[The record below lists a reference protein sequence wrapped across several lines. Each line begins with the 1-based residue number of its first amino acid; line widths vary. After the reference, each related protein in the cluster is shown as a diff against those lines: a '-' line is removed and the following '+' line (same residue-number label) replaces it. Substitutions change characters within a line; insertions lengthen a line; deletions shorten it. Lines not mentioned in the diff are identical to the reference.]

1 MKLLS
6 RIFSS
11 KKEKRKF
18 TIKLK
23 MEHNCNTF
31 LCYSSLQDKKWR
43 KDHSSKE
50 GWPERRF
57 IMMYDEDRENR
68 NNHSEAGYNDCSD
81 EHIEARNTE
90 SQEVR
95 NQQSFQQENSQEST
109 QNRNGAW
116 QSSQGSSQ
124 SANGAWQSGT
134 QENGQGANGA
144 WRSAQESSQSADGTW
159 QQASGQAAGQQSS
172 GSAQENSQ
180 RMTGGWA
187 PHKPE
192 FHHGSHQRP
201 EHEKRNGRSLTGK
214 IAGVT
219 AAAVL
224 FGTVA
229 GGTMFAVNTTGEYL
243 KGHYTTIGQT
253 ETQAQLKVAQSDDGS
268 STTAGAPVTSAIQT
282 DVSAIVEKAMPS
294 VVAINNTMLMQQ
306 QTWFGPSQTVEVPS
320 SGSGIIVGQNDEELL
335 IVTNNHVVE
344 DSKELTVTFID
355 NQQVSAAIK
364 GTDSETDLAVIAI
377 PLKDIPADTMS
388 QIKVAT
394 LGDSDALKVGQGVIA
409 IGNALGYG
417 QSVTVGYVSA
427 LNREVKAEDQT
438 SRKLLQTDA
447 AINPGNSGGALLNM
461 KGEVI
466 GINAAKYSSTEV
478 EGMGYAIP
486 ISQAQDIINEL
497 MNKKTRVAVDEAE
510 QGYLGIQGQNID
522 ETAAS
527 MYGMPR
533 GIYVYKIVEDSA
545 ASKSDLREKDIIT
558 KFDGQTVR
566 TMADLKDM
574 LTYYKGGDTV
584 NLTVQSLE
592 NGQYIER
599 TVEIT
604 LGTKP
609 AGETN

>member
-1 MKLLS
+1 
-6 RIFSS
+6 
-11 KKEKRKF
+11 
-18 TIKLK
+18 
-23 MEHNCNTF
+23 
-31 LCYSSLQDKKWR
+31 
-43 KDHSSKE
+43 
-50 GWPERRF
+50 
-57 IMMYDEDRENR
+57 MMYNDDREHKNEYSESGLANR
-68 NNHSEAGYNDCSD
+68 SD
-81 EHIEARNTE
+81 EHMENTNSSCQSAGQQADPNRQDGWQSTARDSSQNTSSWQPTAQDS
-90 SQEVR
+90 SQSTSSWHSASQDSSQNKNSWNSAAQDS
-95 NQQSFQQENSQEST
+95 NQNTSSWNSAAQDSN
-109 QNRNGAW
+109 QNGSAW
-116 QSSQGSSQ
+116 QSASSGSSRMAGDSAGWNAQNQAGSSQ
-124 SANGAWQSGT
+124 TAEQKNAEAW
-134 QENGQGANGA
+134 N
-144 WRSAQESSQSADGTW
+144 AQTSSQEGSRQADF
-159 QQASGQAAGQQSS
+159 QSQGQ
-172 GSAQENSQ
+172 N
-180 RMTGGWA
+180 RTTGGWA
-187 PHKPE
+187 PRRPE
-192 FHHGSHQRP
+192 FHHGSEPKPQRT
-201 EHEKRNGRSLTGK
+201 KRSGHKVAVK

-219 AAAVL
+219 AAAIL

-229 GGTMFAVNTTGEYL
+229 GGTMFAVNTAGEYL
-243 KGHYTTIGQT
+243 KGQYTTIGQT
-253 ETQAQLKVAQSDDGS
+253 ETQAQVKVAQSDDGDS
-268 STTAGAPVTSAIQT
+268 SSSGAPVTAAIQT
-282 DVSAIVEKAMPS
+282 DVSDIVEKAMPS
-294 VVAINNTMLMQQ
+294 VVAINNTMVMQQ

-355 NQQVSAAIK
+355 NSQVSASIK

-377 PLKDIPADTMS
+377 PLKDIPSDTMS

-438 SRKLLQTDA
+438 TRTLLQTDA

-497 MNKKTRVAVDEAE
+497 MNKKTRVAVDESE

-522 ETAAS
+522 ETAAN

-592 NGQYIER
+592 NGQYVER

-609 AGETN
+609 ANETN

>member
-1 MKLLS
+1 
-6 RIFSS
+6 
-11 KKEKRKF
+11 
-18 TIKLK
+18 
-23 MEHNCNTF
+23 
-31 LCYSSLQDKKWR
+31 
-43 KDHSSKE
+43 
-50 GWPERRF
+50 
-57 IMMYDEDRENR
+57 MYEEDRNNREN
-68 NNHSEAGYNDCSD
+68 NSEAGYNDRND
-81 EHIEARNTE
+81 EHMEYRRNAAQNTD

-95 NQQSFQQENSQEST
+95 SQQGQAQEQGRSEAWKGAAQECSQRDSSWQSAPQST
-109 QNRNGAW
+109 SQSGSGAW
-116 QSSQGSSQ
+116 QSAAQANGQESGS
-124 SANGAWQSGT
+124 GAWQSATQANGQESGSSAWQSAAQTGSQESGSSAWQSASQAGT
-134 QENGQGANGA
+134 QNSSTWQPGSQEQGQGSA
-144 WRSAQESSQSADGTW
+144 WQSASQNGN
-159 QQASGQAAGQQSS
+159 QQAAQHEQAHHT
-172 GSAQENSQ
+172 
-180 RMTGGWA
+180 TGGWA
-187 PHKPE
+187 PRRPE
-192 FHHGSHQRP
+192 FHHNAHQKP
-201 EHEKRNGRSLTGK
+201 EHAKRSGHGMAK
-214 IAGVT
+214 KVAAVT

-229 GGTMFAVNTTGEYL
+229 GGTMFAVDTMGEYL
-243 KGHYTTIGQT
+243 KGQYTTIGQT
-253 ETQAQLKVAQSDDGS
+253 ETQAQVKVAESDSGDG

-282 DVSAIVEKAMPS
+282 DVSSIVEKAMPS
-294 VVAINNTMLMQQ
+294 VVAINNTMVMQQ

-377 PLKDIPADTMS
+377 PLKDIPSDTMN

-438 SRKLLQTDA
+438 TRTLLQTDA

-461 KGEVI
+461 RGEVI

-497 MNKKTRVAVDEAE
+497 MNKKTRVAVDEAQ
-510 QGYLGIQGQNID
+510 QGFLGIQGQNID

-545 ASKSDLREKDIIT
+545 ASKSDLHEKDIIT

-592 NGQYIER
+592 NGQYVER
-599 TVEIT
+599 TVQIT

>member
-1 MKLLS
+1 
-6 RIFSS
+6 
-11 KKEKRKF
+11 
-18 TIKLK
+18 
-23 MEHNCNTF
+23 
-31 LCYSSLQDKKWR
+31 
-43 KDHSSKE
+43 
-50 GWPERRF
+50 
-57 IMMYDEDRENR
+57 MYENDRENR
-68 NNHSEAGYNDCSD
+68 NDYSEAGYNDRND
-81 EHIEARNTE
+81 EHMEYRSEASRKEEN
-90 SQEVR
+90 QEVR
-95 NQQSFQQENSQEST
+95 SEQHLT
-109 QNRNGAW
+109 
-116 QSSQGSSQ
+116 
-124 SANGAWQSGT
+124 
-134 QENGQGANGA
+134 
-144 WRSAQESSQSADGTW
+144 QESSQSSSAW
-159 QQASGQAAGQQSS
+159 QSAPQDNSQSS
-172 GSAQENSQ
+172 AWQSAPQGSSQNSGAWQSAPQGSSQNSSAWQSAPQNSGRATGENGAAAWNTQNSQ
-180 RMTGGWA
+180 TADQDRAASWNAQDSSRQGDAQTQEQHHTTGGWA
-187 PHKPE
+187 PRRPE
-192 FHHGSHQRP
+192 FHHASHQRP
-201 EHEKRNGRSLTGK
+201 EHTKRSGRSMAGK

-229 GGTMFAVNTTGEYL
+229 GGTMFAVDTAGEYL
-243 KGHYTTIGQT
+243 KGQYTTIGQT
-253 ETQAQLKVAQSDDGS
+253 ETQAQVKVAQSDDGDS

-282 DVSAIVEKAMPS
+282 DVSSIVEKAMPS
-294 VVAINNTMLMQQ
+294 VVAINNTMVMQQ

-355 NQQVSAAIK
+355 NSQVSAAIK

-377 PLKDIPADTMS
+377 PLKDIPSDTMS

-438 SRKLLQTDA
+438 SRTLLQTDA

-497 MNKKTRVAVDEAE
+497 MNKKTRVAVDEAD

-592 NGQYIER
+592 DGQYVER
-599 TVEIT
+599 TVQIT

>member
-1 MKLLS
+1 
-6 RIFSS
+6 
-11 KKEKRKF
+11 
-18 TIKLK
+18 
-23 MEHNCNTF
+23 
-31 LCYSSLQDKKWR
+31 
-43 KDHSSKE
+43 
-50 GWPERRF
+50 
-57 IMMYDEDRENR
+57 MMYEEDRENR
-68 NNHSEAGYNDCSD
+68 NNSEAGYNDRND
-81 EHIEARNTE
+81 EHMEYRSNESRNTE
-90 SQEVR
+90 NQEVR
-95 NQQSFQQENSQEST
+95 REQHFAAESGQSSSETWRSAAGESSQGSAGNGVWQGSAQAGSQNSTQASWQSASAQNNSQNGNGGWQSASA
-109 QNRNGAW
+109 QNSSQDTNGAW
-116 QSSQGSSQ
+116 QNSSAQNSGQSTNGAWQNSSAQNNSQSVNGAWQNASAQGSSQ
-124 SANGAWQSGT
+124 QADPQT
-134 QENGQGANGA
+134 QAHQHH
-144 WRSAQESSQSADGTW
+144 T
-159 QQASGQAAGQQSS
+159 
-172 GSAQENSQ
+172 
-180 RMTGGWA
+180 TGGWA
-187 PHKPE
+187 WRRPESSHESHQKPE
-192 FHHGSHQRP
+192 HA
-201 EHEKRNGRSLTGK
+201 KRSGRSMAGK

-243 KGHYTTIGQT
+243 KGQYTTIGQT
-253 ETQAQLKVAQSDDGS
+253 ETQAQVKVAPSDDGS
-268 STTAGAPVTSAIQT
+268 STTSGAPVTSAIQT
-282 DVSAIVEKAMPS
+282 DVSSIVEKAMPS
-294 VVAINNTMLMQQ
+294 VVAINNTMVMQQ

-355 NQQVSAAIK
+355 NSQVSAAIK

-377 PLKDIPADTMS
+377 PLKDIPSDTMS

-438 SRKLLQTDA
+438 SRTLLQTDA

-497 MNKKTRVAVDEAE
+497 MNKKTRVAVDEAD

-592 NGQYIER
+592 NGQYVER
-599 TVEIT
+599 TVQIT

>member
-1 MKLLS
+1 
-6 RIFSS
+6 
-11 KKEKRKF
+11 
-18 TIKLK
+18 
-23 MEHNCNTF
+23 
-31 LCYSSLQDKKWR
+31 
-43 KDHSSKE
+43 
-50 GWPERRF
+50 
-57 IMMYDEDRENR
+57 MMYEEDRENR
-68 NNHSEAGYNDCSD
+68 NNSEAGYNDRND
-81 EHIEARNTE
+81 EHMEYRSNESRNTE
-90 SQEVR
+90 NQEVR
-95 NQQSFQQENSQEST
+95 REQHFAAESGQSSSETWRSAAGESSQGSAGNGVWQGSAQAGSQNSTQASWQSASAQNNSQNGNGGWQSASA
-109 QNRNGAW
+109 QNSSQDTNGAW
-116 QSSQGSSQ
+116 QNSSAQNSGQSTNGAWQNSSAQNNSQSVNGAWQNASAQGSSQ
-124 SANGAWQSGT
+124 QADPQT
-134 QENGQGANGA
+134 QAHQHH
-144 WRSAQESSQSADGTW
+144 T
-159 QQASGQAAGQQSS
+159 
-172 GSAQENSQ
+172 
-180 RMTGGWA
+180 TGGWA
-187 PHKPE
+187 WRRPESSHESHQKPE
-192 FHHGSHQRP
+192 HA
-201 EHEKRNGRSLTGK
+201 KRSGRSMAGK

-243 KGHYTTIGQT
+243 KGQYTTIGQT
-253 ETQAQLKVAQSDDGS
+253 ETQAQVKVAQSDDGDNN
-268 STTAGAPVTSAIQT
+268 STAAGAPVTSAIQT
-282 DVSAIVEKAMPS
+282 DVSSIVEKAMPS
-294 VVAINNTMLMQQ
+294 VVAINNTMVMQQ

-355 NQQVSAAIK
+355 NSQVSAAIK

-377 PLKDIPADTMS
+377 PLKDIPSDTMS

-438 SRKLLQTDA
+438 SRTLLQTDA

-497 MNKKTRVAVDEAE
+497 MNKKTRVAVDEAD

-592 NGQYIER
+592 NGQYVER
-599 TVEIT
+599 TVQIT

>member
-1 MKLLS
+1 
-6 RIFSS
+6 
-11 KKEKRKF
+11 
-18 TIKLK
+18 
-23 MEHNCNTF
+23 
-31 LCYSSLQDKKWR
+31 
-43 KDHSSKE
+43 
-50 GWPERRF
+50 
-57 IMMYDEDRENR
+57 MYENDRENR
-68 NNHSEAGYNDCSD
+68 NDYSEAGYNDRND
-81 EHIEARNTE
+81 EHMEYRSEASRKEEN
-90 SQEVR
+90 QEVR
-95 NQQSFQQENSQEST
+95 SEQHLTQESS
-109 QNRNGAW
+109 QSSSAW
-116 QSSQGSSQ
+116 QSAPQDNSQSSAWQSAPQGSSQ
-124 SANGAWQSGT
+124 SSGAWQSAPQGSSQNSGAWQSAPQGSSQNSSAWQSAPQNSGRATGENGAAAWNTQNSQTADQDRAASWNAQASAQDSSRQGDAQT
-134 QENGQGANGA
+134 QEQHH
-144 WRSAQESSQSADGTW
+144 T
-159 QQASGQAAGQQSS
+159 
-172 GSAQENSQ
+172 
-180 RMTGGWA
+180 TGGWA
-187 PHKPE
+187 PRRPE
-192 FHHGSHQRP
+192 FHHASHQRP
-201 EHEKRNGRSLTGK
+201 EHTKRSGRSMAGK

-229 GGTMFAVNTTGEYL
+229 GGTMFAVDTAGEYL
-243 KGHYTTIGQT
+243 KGQYTTIGQT
-253 ETQAQLKVAQSDDGS
+253 ETQAQVKVAQSDDGDS

-282 DVSAIVEKAMPS
+282 DVSSIVEKAMPS
-294 VVAINNTMLMQQ
+294 VVAINNTMVMQQ
-306 QTWFGPSQTVEVPS
+306 QTWFGLSQTVEVPS

-355 NQQVSAAIK
+355 NSQVSAAIK

-377 PLKDIPADTMS
+377 PLKDIPSDTMS

-438 SRKLLQTDA
+438 SRTLLQTDA

-486 ISQAQDIINEL
+486 VSQAQDIIEL
-497 MNKKTRVAVDEAE
+497 MNKKTRVAVDEAD

-592 NGQYIER
+592 DGQYVER
-599 TVEIT
+599 TVQIT

>member
-1 MKLLS
+1 
-6 RIFSS
+6 
-11 KKEKRKF
+11 
-18 TIKLK
+18 
-23 MEHNCNTF
+23 
-31 LCYSSLQDKKWR
+31 
-43 KDHSSKE
+43 
-50 GWPERRF
+50 
-57 IMMYDEDRENR
+57 MYEEDRDNR
-68 NNHSEAGYNDCSD
+68 EHDSEAGYNDRTD
-81 EHIEARNTE
+81 EHMEYRSEASRREENPEIRSEQHLTQE
-90 SQEVR
+90 GSQ
-95 NQQSFQQENSQEST
+95 NNS
-109 QNRNGAW
+109 AW
-116 QSSQGSSQ
+116 QSV
-124 SANGAWQSGT
+124 
-134 QENGQGANGA
+134 
-144 WRSAQESSQSADGTW
+144 AQESSQNNSAW
-159 QQASGQAAGQQSS
+159 QSAPQGSSQNNSAWQSAPQGDSQSS
-172 GSAQENSQ
+172 SAWQSAPQGDSQSSSAWQSAPQGSAASWSAQGSAQDSRQADAQAQEQ
-180 RMTGGWA
+180 HHTTGGWA
-187 PHKPE
+187 PRRPE
-192 FHHGSHQRP
+192 FHHASHQRP
-201 EHEKRNGRSLTGK
+201 EHTKRSGRSLAGK

-229 GGTMFAVNTTGEYL
+229 GGTMFAVDTAGEYL
-243 KGHYTTIGQT
+243 KGQYTTIGQT
-253 ETQAQLKVAQSDDGS
+253 ETQAQVKVAQDDDGS

-282 DVSAIVEKAMPS
+282 DVSSIVEKAMPS
-294 VVAINNTMLMQQ
+294 VVAINNTMVMQQ

-355 NQQVSAAIK
+355 NSQVSAAIK

-377 PLKDIPADTMS
+377 PLKDIPSDTMS

-394 LGDSDALKVGQGVIA
+394 LGDSGALKVGQGVIA

-438 SRKLLQTDA
+438 TRTLLQTDA

-478 EGMGYAIP
+478 EGMGYAIT

-545 ASKSDLREKDIIT
+545 ASQSDLREKDIIT

-592 NGQYIER
+592 NGQYVER
-599 TVEIT
+599 TVQIT

>member
-1 MKLLS
+1 
-6 RIFSS
+6 
-11 KKEKRKF
+11 
-18 TIKLK
+18 
-23 MEHNCNTF
+23 
-31 LCYSSLQDKKWR
+31 
-43 KDHSSKE
+43 
-50 GWPERRF
+50 
-57 IMMYDEDRENR
+57 MMYNDDRENR
-68 NNHSEAGYNDCSD
+68 EQKNEYSENGFVSRSD
-81 EHIEARNTE
+81 EHM
-90 SQEVR
+90 
-95 NQQSFQQENSQEST
+95 ENVNSS
-109 QNRNGAW
+109 W
-116 QSSQGSSQ
+116 QS
-124 SANGAWQSGT
+124 
-134 QENGQGANGA
+134 
-144 WRSAQESSQSADGTW
+144 
-159 QQASGQAAGQQSS
+159 AGQQSDPNRQDGWQSTAQDNSQNAGNWHSASQDSSQNGNSWNSAAQDSSQNAGNWHSASQDSSQNESSWNSVSS
-172 GSAQENSQ
+172 GSNRMAGDSAGWSTQHQAGSSQTADQKNAEAWNAQNSSQ
-180 RMTGGWA
+180 EGSQQADFQSQGQNRTTGGWA
-187 PHKPE
+187 PRRPE
-192 FHHGSHQRP
+192 FHHGSEPKPQHT
-201 EHEKRNGRSLTGK
+201 KRSGHKVAVK

-219 AAAVL
+219 AAAIL
-224 FGTVA
+224 FGTIA
-229 GGTMFAVNTTGEYL
+229 GGTMFAVNTAGEYL
-243 KGHYTTIGQT
+243 KGQYTTIGQT
-253 ETQAQLKVAQSDDGS
+253 ETQAQVKVAQSDDGDS
-268 STTAGAPVTSAIQT
+268 SSSGAPVTAAIQT

-355 NQQVSAAIK
+355 NSQVAASIK

-377 PLKDIPADTMS
+377 PLKDIPSDTMS

-438 SRKLLQTDA
+438 TRTLLQTDA

-497 MNKKTRVAVDEAE
+497 MNKKTRTVVDESE

-522 ETAAS
+522 ETAAN

-566 TMADLKDM
+566 TMANLKDM

-592 NGQYIER
+592 NGQYVER

-609 AGETN
+609 ANETN

>member
-1 MKLLS
+1 
-6 RIFSS
+6 
-11 KKEKRKF
+11 
-18 TIKLK
+18 
-23 MEHNCNTF
+23 
-31 LCYSSLQDKKWR
+31 
-43 KDHSSKE
+43 
-50 GWPERRF
+50 
-57 IMMYDEDRENR
+57 MYEEDRDNR
-68 NNHSEAGYNDCSD
+68 EHDSEAGYSDRTD
-81 EHIEARNTE
+81 EHMEYRSEASRREENPEIRSEQHLTQE
-90 SQEVR
+90 GSQ
-95 NQQSFQQENSQEST
+95 NNS
-109 QNRNGAW
+109 AW
-116 QSSQGSSQ
+116 QSV
-124 SANGAWQSGT
+124 
-134 QENGQGANGA
+134 
-144 WRSAQESSQSADGTW
+144 AQESSQNNSAW
-159 QQASGQAAGQQSS
+159 QSAPQGNNQNSSAWQSASQGDSQSS
-172 GSAQENSQ
+172 SAWQSAPQGNSQNSSAWQPAPQGDSQSSSAWQSTPQGSAASWSAQGSAQDSRQADAQAQEQ
-180 RMTGGWA
+180 HHTTGGWA
-187 PHKPE
+187 PRRPE
-192 FHHGSHQRP
+192 FHHASHQRP
-201 EHEKRNGRSLTGK
+201 EHTKRSGRSLAGK

-229 GGTMFAVNTTGEYL
+229 GGTMFAVDTAGEYL
-243 KGHYTTIGQT
+243 KGQYTTVGQT
-253 ETQAQLKVAQSDDGS
+253 ETQAQVKVAQDDDGS

-282 DVSAIVEKAMPS
+282 DVSSIVEKAMPS
-294 VVAINNTMLMQQ
+294 VVAINNTMVMQQ

-335 IVTNNHVVE
+335 IVTNNHVVA

-355 NQQVSAAIK
+355 NSQVSAAIK

-377 PLKDIPADTMS
+377 PLKDIPSDTMS

-438 SRKLLQTDA
+438 SRTLLQTDA

-545 ASKSDLREKDIIT
+545 ASQSDLREKDIIT

-592 NGQYIER
+592 NGQYVER
-599 TVEIT
+599 TVQIT

>member
-1 MKLLS
+1 
-6 RIFSS
+6 
-11 KKEKRKF
+11 
-18 TIKLK
+18 
-23 MEHNCNTF
+23 
-31 LCYSSLQDKKWR
+31 
-43 KDHSSKE
+43 
-50 GWPERRF
+50 
-57 IMMYDEDRENR
+57 MYEEDRDNR
-68 NNHSEAGYNDCSD
+68 EHDSEAGYNDRTD
-81 EHIEARNTE
+81 EHMEYRSEASRRE
-90 SQEVR
+90 
-95 NQQSFQQENSQEST
+95 ENPEIRSEQHLTQESS
-109 QNRNGAW
+109 QNNSAW
-116 QSSQGSSQ
+116 QSV
-124 SANGAWQSGT
+124 
-134 QENGQGANGA
+134 
-144 WRSAQESSQSADGTW
+144 AQESSQNNSAW
-159 QQASGQAAGQQSS
+159 QSAPQESSQNSSAWQSAPQGDSQSS
-172 GSAQENSQ
+172 SAWQSAPQGSAASWSAQGSAQDSRQADAQAQEQ
-180 RMTGGWA
+180 HHTTGGWA
-187 PHKPE
+187 PRRPE
-192 FHHGSHQRP
+192 FHHASHQRP
-201 EHEKRNGRSLTGK
+201 EHTKRSGRSLAGK

-229 GGTMFAVNTTGEYL
+229 GGTMFAVDTAGEYL
-243 KGHYTTIGQT
+243 KGQYTTIGQT
-253 ETQAQLKVAQSDDGS
+253 ETQAQVKVAQDDDGS

-282 DVSAIVEKAMPS
+282 DVSSIVEKAMPS
-294 VVAINNTMLMQQ
+294 VVAINNTMVMQQ

-355 NQQVSAAIK
+355 NSQVSAAIK

-377 PLKDIPADTMS
+377 PLKDIPSDTMS

-394 LGDSDALKVGQGVIA
+394 LGDSGALKVGQGVIA

-438 SRKLLQTDA
+438 TRTLLQTDA

-545 ASKSDLREKDIIT
+545 ASQSDLREKDIIT

-592 NGQYIER
+592 NGQYVER
-599 TVEIT
+599 TVQIT